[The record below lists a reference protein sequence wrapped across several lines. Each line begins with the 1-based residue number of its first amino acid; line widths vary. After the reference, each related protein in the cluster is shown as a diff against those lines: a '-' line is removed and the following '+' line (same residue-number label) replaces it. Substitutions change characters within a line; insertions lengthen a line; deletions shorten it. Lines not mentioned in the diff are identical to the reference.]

1 MRYFVLKKYKYIRG
15 FDHDMPTL
23 EKCKNGFTDL
33 AKAAEAKAALESL
46 EFRPDMVSYI
56 LVKEIDENKN

>member
-1 MRYFVLKKYKYIRG
+1 MKYFVLKKYQYIRG

-33 AKAAEAKAALESL
+33 EAAKKAKAALESL